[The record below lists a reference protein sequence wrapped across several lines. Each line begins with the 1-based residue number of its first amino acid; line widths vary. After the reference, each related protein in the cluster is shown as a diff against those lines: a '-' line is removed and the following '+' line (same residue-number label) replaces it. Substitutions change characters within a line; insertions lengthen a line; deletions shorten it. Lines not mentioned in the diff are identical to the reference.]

1 MDWFV
6 GALKKYAVFEGRARR
21 REYWF
26 YVLFWVI
33 IAVVLNVVDR
43 MLGMY
48 SAEMGMG
55 ILGGIFWLATLL
67 PSLAVGARR
76 LHDTGRSGWWLLIGL
91 IPLIGAIVLI
101 VFFVLDSQPGTN
113 AYGPNPK
120 GVAGA
125 AVPA

>member
-1 MDWFV
+1 MDWFI

-33 IAVVLNVVDR
+33 IALALNVVDR

-48 SAEMGMG
+48 NAEMSMG
-55 ILGGIFWLATLL
+55 ALGGLFWLGTLL

-101 VFFVLDSQPGTN
+101 VFFVLDSQPGVN
-113 AYGPNPK
+113 QYGDNPK
-120 GVAGA
+120 GLSG
-125 AVPA
+125 PN